1 MRASPWCAC
10 SAASA
15 LCYDIL
21 LAFEQRLEEQRRFDS
36 PRSSSE
42 RGEWV
47 RVVGEFQAFVS
58 QDPPIAAP
66 RLRPQN
72 TLPLIDLLAASVDV
86 QGDHHHLPWLRLS
99 EAILVGASASQLKVS
114 ELTVDSFRMLHAIE
128 WDAASYASH
137 YSSASHGSRGPSAV
151 HAAQVPL
158 AAHRRETDACALDVA
173 GREAAAIGYY
183 STSLRMA
190 STRRHDHRT
199 IRRIRPHLR
208 LPAIR
213 WHRSCRCRRRVP
225 RLCAD
230 AASGRT
236 TLFRTVGCHLSLL

>member
-1 MRASPWCAC
+1 M
-10 SAASA
+10 
-15 LCYDIL
+15 
-21 LAFEQRLEEQRRFDS
+21 
-36 PRSSSE
+36 
-42 RGEWV
+42 
-47 RVVGEFQAFVS
+47 S

-86 QGDHHHLPWLRLS
+86 QSDHHHLPWLRLS

-137 YSSASHGSRGPSAV
+137 YSSASTGAEDQAQSTPRKYLLRPTVGKLMLALSTSLVEKPPRSA
-151 HAAQVPL
+151 L
-158 AAHRRETDACALDVA
+158 
-173 GREAAAIGYY
+173 

-199 IRRIRPHLR
+199 IRRIRPHPR
-208 LPAIR
+208 LPAIQVA
-213 WHRSCRCRRRVP
+213 SLLPLQRRVP